1 MIRPNLPEWTIVVVG
16 QWNPAIF
23 SPDWV
28 ARELLRVTVIETQ
41 LAAGPQISGVR
52 YQSPTLVVIPQPNQL
67 ILGARSD
74 TDVTLVEMETAM
86 QAALR
91 SLIHTPI
98 QGVGVNFGFIETD
111 PSVELIQTFDIRDS
125 GALAEN
131 HLRVRRTAIT
141 REIEWGSATLN
152 LKMSFA
158 EGQVAF
164 HFNYTYATTSAE
176 EGANLLTG
184 KVMECRNKS
193 SDILST
199 IFELEAEE
207 VN

>member
-1 MIRPNLPEWTIVVVG
+1 MIRPILPEWTVVVVG

-28 ARELLRVTVIETQ
+28 ARELLHVTVIETQ
-41 LAAGPQISGVR
+41 LAAGPQITGVR
-52 YQSPTLVVIPQPNQL
+52 YQSATLVVIPQPNQL
-67 ILGARSD
+67 ILGARND
-74 TDVTLVEMETAM
+74 ADATLVEMETAT
-86 QAALR
+86 QTALR
-91 SLIHTPI
+91 LLSHTPI

-111 PSVELIQTFDIRDS
+111 PTADLIQTFDIRDS

-131 HLRVRRTAIT
+131 QLPARRTVIT
-141 REIEWGSATLN
+141 REIEWESAILN

-184 KVMECRNKS
+184 KVIECRNKS
-193 SDILST
+193 NVILST